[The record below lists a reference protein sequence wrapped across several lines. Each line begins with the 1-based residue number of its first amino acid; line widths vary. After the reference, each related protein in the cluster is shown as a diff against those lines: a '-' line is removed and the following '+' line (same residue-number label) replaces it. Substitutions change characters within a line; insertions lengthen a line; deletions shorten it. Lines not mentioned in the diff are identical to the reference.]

1 MPCTINTKK
10 QHAHRRPVRSEMKSR
25 NLLRCCT
32 EVEFIYGKHCKE
44 DSSQPDILIL
54 NLLRWHLYQQSQF
67 RTEDFF
73 SKSRWK
79 HQVPPGEVRSLM
91 ARNVLAACNEEAT
104 PPKQVPSWCGLGCA
118 SQEWGTSASSRQ
130 LWWLQ
135 QEGLLRDA
143 GTACLKEGL
152 EGYGWLSPPCKS
164 PQRERGLA

>member
-32 EVEFIYGKHCKE
+32 EVEFIYEIHCKE

-79 HQVPPGEVRSLM
+79 HQVPSGEVRSLM

-104 PPKQVPSWCGLGCA
+104 PPKQVPSWCGPWLRITGVGDQC
-118 SQEWGTSASSRQ
+118 QLTSAMVTAARRAAARR
-130 LWWLQ
+130 
-135 QEGLLRDA
+135 RDS
-143 GTACLKEGL
+143 L
-152 EGYGWLSPPCKS
+152 P
-164 PQRERGLA
+164 

>member
-44 DSSQPDILIL
+44 DSSQPDILIP

-79 HQVPPGEVRSLM
+79 HQVPSGEVRSLM

-104 PPKQVPSWCGLGCA
+104 PPKQVPSWCGPWLRITGVGD
-118 SQEWGTSASSRQ
+118 QRQLTSAMVTAARRAAARR
-130 LWWLQ
+130 
-135 QEGLLRDA
+135 RDS
-143 GTACLKEGL
+143 L
-152 EGYGWLSPPCKS
+152 P
-164 PQRERGLA
+164 